1 MNKAYNI
8 RMVACT
14 LVNIFH
20 ALICIFVSA
29 LTDYFRDIL
38 VIIYLP
44 ILLINLTL
52 ILLLT
57 YTKKSDLKVLL
68 KDLRK
73 SQLIVF
79 IMFSLFFYPWAIFS

>member
-29 LTDYFRDIL
+29 MHDYLRDIMW
-38 VIIYLP
+38 IIYLV
-44 ILLINLTL
+44 IFSINLTL
-52 ILLLT
+52 ILLLA
-57 YTKKSDLKVLL
+57 YTKRPDLKVLL

-73 SQLIVF
+73 SQLVVF